1 MECAMAGIGEQVADI
16 AAINSELRYITLELM
31 KISAE
36 QKKPFE
42 QVLAE
47 FTGNTFKLKRALIR
61 SPRDSQ
67 RRAKQRG

>member
-1 MECAMAGIGEQVADI
+1 MAGIGEQVADI